1 MSQDPPEN
9 NPEEVST
16 ENTDSQGS
24 KTFHKILFDLSNSR
38 RELAIEQDRFFHSRI
53 AHWFTLVTGIC
64 TALYLNSSFNIKC
77 SDEFGL
83 GYWYNISLMVSWLS
97 AIIASFYLFKSE
109 LIRNIK
115 QSALMREWIDWVK
128 KNESFPDYD
137 KKFIEDCSK
146 EAASDEEEWENLYE
160 KRMTWLNRAQYF
172 TAASLISL
180 LLTILFKAIIENQF
194 LHLLFKN

>member
-1 MSQDPPEN
+1 
-9 NPEEVST
+9 
-16 ENTDSQGS
+16 
-24 KTFHKILFDLSNSR
+24 
-38 RELAIEQDRFFHSRI
+38 
-53 AHWFTLVTGIC
+53 
-64 TALYLNSSFNIKC
+64 
-77 SDEFGL
+77 
-83 GYWYNISLMVSWLS
+83 
-97 AIIASFYLFKSE
+97 
-109 LIRNIK
+109 
-115 QSALMREWIDWVK
+115 MREWIDWVK